1 MILSEHGLLS
11 HLEIQTFESVFGINY
26 QPPVL
31 KNATVNETDTL
42 PPNITDSNNL
52 THIQIRYK
60 PVCYNCFQSSLSLVF
75 VIDNTGSMSD
85 DIFQVRKQAI
95 GIVNKASS
103 SQHGLADYI
112 LITFN
117 DPGEYT
123 SSILIAKM

>member
-1 MILSEHGLLS
+1 MILSENGLLS
-11 HLEIQTFESVFGINY
+11 HLEIQTFESIFGITY
-26 QPPVL
+26 QPPVVN
-31 KNATVNETDTL
+31 NATVNKTDTL
-42 PPNITDSNNL
+42 TSNVTDSTNSPHL
-52 THIQIRYK
+52 EITYK
-60 PVCYNCFQSSLSLVF
+60 PVCYNCFQSTLSLVF

-123 SSILIAKM
+123 SS